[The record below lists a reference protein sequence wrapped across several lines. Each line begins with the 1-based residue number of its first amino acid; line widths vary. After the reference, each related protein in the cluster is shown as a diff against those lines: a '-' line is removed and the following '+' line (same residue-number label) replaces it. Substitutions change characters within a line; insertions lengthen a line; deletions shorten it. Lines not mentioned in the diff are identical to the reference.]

1 MRTNTID
8 ALAFRCLAEYK
19 RFVDIYVKLME
30 TPLDYLCI
38 EYITELD
45 NLETAKEI
53 RKHHRDALEEVKTN
67 ISEQIE
73 KRIMTL
79 NPSKPVNF
87 KVNKNI

>member
-19 RFVDIYVKLME
+19 RFVDIYVKLKE
-30 TPLDYLCI
+30 TPLDYLFA

-45 NLETAKEI
+45 DFDTAKDI
-53 RKHHRDALEEVKTN
+53 RNHHKNALAEMKTN
-67 ISEQIE
+67 INELID

-87 KVNKNI
+87 TINKNI

>member
-19 RFVDIYVKLME
+19 RFVDIYVKLKE
-30 TPLDYLCI
+30 IPLDYLCA

-45 NLETAKEI
+45 DLDTAKDI
-53 RKHHRDALEEVKTN
+53 RRHHKDALTEIKMN
-67 ISEQIE
+67 INEQIE

-87 KVNKNI
+87 TINKNI